1 MVLFMII
8 QSEYRTEAR
17 SRDSAPSRS
26 IGKKLR
32 GWLFSSLLVFIS
44 VSIIAV
50 MLFRWLPVPTS
61 AFMLYRHFEDMSE
74 QQVFKPIR
82 YDWVSYEAISPNA
95 SRAVIASE
103 DQKFY
108 IHSGFDLESIQKAI
122 KVRAK
127 GGKLRGASTIS
138 QQVAKNLFLTPTK
151 SLLRKGV
158 EAWFTFLI
166 ESFWSKERILEVYL
180 NIAEFGDHLFGI
192 NEASYK
198 YFGVMPKQLTS
209 AQAALLAAT
218 LPNPLRFQAN
228 HPSSYV
234 FKRQRWILRQMQN
247 LG

>member
-1 MVLFMII
+1 MMI
-8 QSEYRTEAR
+8 QSAYLTETQT
-17 SRDSAPSRS
+17 SDSMPKRS

-32 GWLFSSLLVFIS
+32 GMVFSLLLVFIALS
-44 VSIIAV
+44 MGAVIA
-50 MLFRWLPVPTS
+50 LRWLPVPTS
-61 AFMLYRHFEDMSE
+61 AFMLYRHFEDISE
-74 QQVFKPIR
+74 QQRFKPIR
-82 YDWVSYEAISPNA
+82 YDWVSYAAISPHA
-95 SRAVIASE
+95 ARAVIASE
-103 DQKFY
+103 DQNFY
-108 IHSGFDLESIQKAI
+108 AHSGFDFESIKKAI
-122 KVRAK
+122 QARAN

-158 EAWFTFLI
+158 EVWFTFLI

-198 YFGVMPKQLTS
+198 YFGVTSKQLNPS
-209 AQAALLAAT
+209 QAALLAAT
-218 LPNPLRFQAN
+218 LPNPIRYQAN

-234 FKRQRWILRQMQN
+234 FKRQHWILRQMKN

>member
-1 MVLFMII
+1 MILQSQYITDTHLANNAPSGSIWKTLCRWFVLAMLTFIATSVISVMVL
-8 QSEYRTEAR
+8 
-17 SRDSAPSRS
+17 
-26 IGKKLR
+26 
-32 GWLFSSLLVFIS
+32 
-44 VSIIAV
+44 
-50 MLFRWLPVPTS
+50 RWLPVPTS
-61 AFMLYRHFEDMSE
+61 AFMLYRHFEDVRE
-74 QQVFKPIR
+74 QQTFKPIR
-82 YDWVSYEAISPNA
+82 YDWVSYDEISPNA

-108 IHSGFDLESIQKAI
+108 LHSGFDLESIRKAI
-122 KVRAK
+122 QARAR

-138 QQVAKNLFLTPTK
+138 QQVAKNLFLTPNK

-198 YFGVMPKQLTS
+198 YFGVTPKQLS
-209 AQAALLAAT
+209 SSQAALLAAT
-218 LPNPLRFQAN
+218 LPNPIRFQAN
-228 HPSSYV
+228 HPSNYV
-234 FKRQRWILRQMQN
+234 FKRQRWILRQMRN